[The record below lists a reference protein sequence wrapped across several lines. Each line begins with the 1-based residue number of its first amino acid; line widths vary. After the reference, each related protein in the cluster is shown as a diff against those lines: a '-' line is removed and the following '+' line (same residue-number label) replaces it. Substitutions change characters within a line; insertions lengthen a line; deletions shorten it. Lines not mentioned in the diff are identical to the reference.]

1 MVPCIAGNGVILI
14 RSRLPAARTEFVRIA
29 DGVPAASERDSSS
42 GSKEDERDLRV
53 DHDSF
58 E

>member
-1 MVPCIAGNGVILI
+1 MHSRKRCDPDTVP
-14 RSRLPAARTEFVRIA
+14 LPAARTEFVRIA